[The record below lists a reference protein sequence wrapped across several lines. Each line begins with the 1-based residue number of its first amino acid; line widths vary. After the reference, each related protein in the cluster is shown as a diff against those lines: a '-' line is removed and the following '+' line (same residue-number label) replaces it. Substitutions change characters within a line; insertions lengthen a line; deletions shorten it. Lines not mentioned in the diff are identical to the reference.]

1 MFLLTGCG
9 KSQENKFVNVEAKED
24 KIVIDTKD
32 ISNKVIYVNYKVDDT
47 IIQFLVVKGSDG
59 KVRIHVIP
67 VIHHLMLIMF
77 KKVITSFV
85 KTVVINFI

>member
-32 ISNKVIYVNYKVDDT
+32 ITNKVTFVNYKVDDT
-47 IIQFLVVKGSDG
+47 
-59 KVRIHVIP
+59 VRFELLLIHVIP